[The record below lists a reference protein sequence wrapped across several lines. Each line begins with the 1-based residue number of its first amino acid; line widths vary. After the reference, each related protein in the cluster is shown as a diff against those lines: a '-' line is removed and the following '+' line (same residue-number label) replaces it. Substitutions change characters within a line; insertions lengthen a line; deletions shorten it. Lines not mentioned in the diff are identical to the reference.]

1 MYHWYSY
8 KKNSKLGF
16 TGQVDSLNK
25 VAGTGCLHTIK
36 KMVSGA
42 GGWGPLWLVVGGS
55 ANRISTPV

>member
-42 GGWGPLWLVVGGS
+42 GGWGPL
-55 ANRISTPV
+55 